1 MKVLRIIFISCSL
14 LLVSACSQLLLMTG
28 SGEQQ
33 LNRLLD
39 QQRYQKALQLID
51 SSNPKHPEHAQLLLR
66 RNAVVQQQQLHID
79 DAIKQSRQLMQQK
92 QWQQAQQL
100 LTDTLADNSDSP
112 ALQKALAELANQQ
125 QLFISQQQ
133 LALAEH
139 HAKTLPTTLWITEQ
153 LLLAE
158 PNNKQLL
165 AQQKNIIKQQENA
178 AQCLEQQV
186 NASISNQQWQSGRRY
201 LQAYQQLKGPNSL
214 ADASAVLARQQ
225 QKMRQ
230 QQRRKSAH
238 DSEQRL
244 KHQQQALQQALAEQD
259 WPQVQALLV
268 TLKSER
274 EQQPAI
280 DQLLDQTAKKMQQ
293 LSHTLIQQGQ
303 QHYTHGRI
311 DQAIVSWQQALKIT
325 PDNRDLI
332 ERLQRAVRFQS
343 NIEKLQ

>member
-1 MKVLRIIFISCSL
+1 MKALKIAVISCSL
-14 LLVSACSQLLLMTG
+14 LLVTACSQLLLMTG
-28 SGEQQ
+28 GGEEQ

-51 SSNPKHPEHAQLLLR
+51 NSSPEQPGHAQLLLR
-66 RNAVVQQQQLHID
+66 RDAVVQQQNLHINNT
-79 DAIKQSRQLMQQK
+79 IKQSRQLIQQK
-92 QWQQAQQL
+92 QWPQAQQL
-100 LTDTLADNSDSP
+100 LADNLARNSDSP

-125 QLFISQQQ
+125 QQFVTQQQ

-139 HAKTLPTTLWITEQ
+139 NANTLPTTLWITEQ

-158 PNNKQLL
+158 PNNKNLL
-165 AQQKNIIKQQENA
+165 AQQKNIIKQQEDA

-186 NASISNQQWQSGRRY
+186 NTSISNQQWQSGRRY

-214 ADASAVLARQQ
+214 ADASAVLDRQQ

-230 QQRRKSAH
+230 QQRLKSAL
-238 DSEQRL
+238 DSQQRL
-244 KHQQQALQQALAEQD
+244 KHQQQALQLALAEKD
-259 WPQVQALLV
+259 WPQVQTLLAALQPQ
-268 TLKSER
+268 R
-274 EQQPAI
+274 EQLPAI
-280 DQLLDQTAKKMQQ
+280 GQLLDHAVKKMQQ
-293 LSHTLIQQGQ
+293 SSQSLIQQGQ

-311 DQAIVSWQQALKIT
+311 DQAIDSWQQALKIT
-325 PDNRDLI
+325 PNNGDLS